1 MNLDLKTIPAKLTPL
16 LNNIKE
22 YSGFII
28 VLVIL
33 VSYGFIIWQ
42 IRSYVI
48 QSPSEAKVS
57 EEVLKLNLPKV
68 DEQAIQTIEQLE
80 DSNIQVKALFENAR
94 QNPFVE

>member
-1 MNLDLKTIPAKLTPL
+1 MNLDLKTIPAKITPL
-16 LNNIKE
+16 INSIKE

-28 VLVIL
+28 VLIVL
-33 VSYGFIIWQ
+33 LAYGFIIWQ

-48 QSPSEAKVS
+48 QTPSEAKVS

-80 DSNIQVKALFENAR
+80 DNNIQVKALFENAR

>member
-16 LNNIKE
+16 LNSVKE

-33 VSYGFIIWQ
+33 IAYGFIIWQ
-42 IRSYVI
+42 IKSYVT
-48 QSPSEAKVS
+48 QSPSETKVS
-57 EEVLKLNLPKV
+57 EEILKLNLPKV

>member
-1 MNLDLKTIPAKLTPL
+1 MNFDIKTIPAKFTPL
-16 LNNIKE
+16 LNSIKE

-28 VLVIL
+28 VLIVL
-33 VSYGFIIWQ
+33 TAYGFIIWQ

-48 QSPSEAKVS
+48 QSPAEIKVS
-57 EEVLKLNLPKV
+57 EEVAKLNLPKV